1 MSIYQPE
8 EMDFRSKK
16 FSMIIAGAPGSG
28 KTTLAM
34 SAPNPVLVD
43 LDKGVSRIRAMHRR
57 TTIVCDKYE
66 ELLEDIQSEAVRQA
80 ETIVIDTGGSLVTY
94 LQDWAMRENPT
105 LNRQKNGAISLKG
118 FGAVKNEFT
127 RFTNMLQYTMDK
139 NIIYIFH
146 TVEEK
151 DGDIVKQRLM
161 CEGAARNIVW
171 QPCDLGCQLMI
182 LGEKR
187 FMGFGPDERYFAK
200 RCYGISGLVE
210 IPNLDNGA
218 PNDMLTRL
226 FAQARENIAQ
236 EAAQYKAEEP
246 LYLAAH
252 RGRPGDRGQCDGRR
266 NGAGR
271 RRKNQ
276 GAAACADQRKG
287 DPQRCCRHGSVSLGL
302 KWDKEAC
309 AYVSAE

>member
-1 MSIYQPE
+1 
-8 EMDFRSKK
+8 
-16 FSMIIAGAPGSG
+16 
-28 KTTLAM
+28 
-34 SAPNPVLVD
+34 
-43 LDKGVSRIRAMHRR
+43 
-57 TTIVCDKYE
+57 
-66 ELLEDIQSEAVRQA
+66 
-80 ETIVIDTGGSLVTY
+80 
-94 LQDWAMRENPT
+94 MRENPT

-218 PNDMLTRL
+218 PNDMADPPVYAGKGEHRTGGGAVQGRR
-226 FAQARENIAQ
+226 ATVSGG
-236 EAAQYKAEEP
+236 
-246 LYLAAH
+246 H

-266 NGAGR
+266 NGAGGR
-271 RRKNQ
+271 RENQ
-276 GAAACADQRKG
+276 GAAACADQRKR
-287 DPQRCCRHGSVSLGL
+287 DPRDAVRT
-302 KWDKEAC
+302 DP
-309 AYVSAE
+309 

>member
-66 ELLEDIQSEAVRQA
+66 ELLEDIQSEVVRQS
-80 ETIVIDTGGSLVTY
+80 ETIAIDTGGSLVTY

-127 RFTNMLQYTMDK
+127 RFTNMLQYTMNK

-236 EAAQYKAEEP
+236 EAAQYKTEEP
-246 LYLAAH
+246 MYLAAIE
-252 RGRPGDRGQCDGRR
+252 
-266 NGAGR
+266 AGR
-271 RRKNQ
+271 DIVDNVTD
-276 GAAACADQRKG
+276 GETALAAGVKIKG
-287 DPQRCCRHGSVSLGL
+287 LRHALTSEKEIRAMLSARIRDLGL
-302 KWDKEAC
+302 KWDKEVG

>member
-246 LYLAAH
+246 LYLAAIA
-252 RGRPGDRGQCDGRR
+252 
-266 NGAGR
+266 AGR
-271 RRKNQ
+271 EIVDNVTDGETAQ
-276 GAAACADQRKG
+276 AAGGKIRG
-287 DPQRCCRHGSVSLGL
+287 LRHALTSEKEIRAMLSARIRELGL
-302 KWDKEAC
+302 KWDKEAG
-309 AYVSAE
+309 AYVHAE

>member
-161 CEGAARNIVW
+161 CEGAAKNIVW

-246 LYLAAH
+246 LYLAAIE
-252 RGRPGDRGQCDGRR
+252 
-266 NGAGR
+266 AGR
-271 RRKNQ
+271 EIVDNVTD
-276 GAAACADQRKG
+276 GETALAAGGKIKG
-287 DPQRCCRHGSVSLGL
+287 LRHALTSEKEIRAMLSARIRELGL
-302 KWDKEAC
+302 KWDKEAG